1 MNMLSLRF
9 YTFSFFILLS
19 SLASSQNDSIAP
31 INEVPPEFPGG
42 EAAMLKFIY
51 SNFNLP
57 SASDANRL
65 SGTVWVQFTIDENG
79 YVLNPTIAKEADSLV
94 GVELLRVV
102 RMMPKW
108 KPGTQNGKP
117 VKVVFNMPFK
127 YQLFET
133 TKATN
138 IYRPQKTDSMDISA
152 GLYLTCGYIGL
163 AGNFHDYLGN
173 MALLGYGVQFDIKRL
188 NLMAELEF
196 GIGAKTK
203 REFDANGYWKQG
215 RGVVLFSTNL
225 AAGYQLW
232 SIKKWE
238 FSPYS
243 GLKVNGLGPSK
254 REPTDPKDG
263 FQLSQFAW
271 PIGIMATYRYN
282 FKDRGPLRSNATL
295 LQLGIEYNYTK
306 INDLLK
312 GHFLLIKLKLG
323 RDWMSKKR
331 LQQEMSVGH
340 N

>member
-1 MNMLSLRF
+1 MLSLRF
-9 YTFSFFILLS
+9 YIFSFFTLFC
-19 SLASSQNDSIAP
+19 SLASSQNDSIAL

-42 EAAMLKFIY
+42 EAAMLNFIY

-57 SASDANRL
+57 SASDADSL
-65 SGTVWVQFTIDENG
+65 IGTVWVRFIIDENG
-79 YVLNPTIAKEADSLV
+79 YVLNPTIIKEADSLV

-108 KPGTQNGKP
+108 KPGIQNGKP
-117 VKVVFNMPFK
+117 VKVIFNLPFK

-133 TKATN
+133 TQATN
-138 IYRPQKTDSMDISA
+138 IYRPHKADSMDIAA

-203 REFDANGYWKQG
+203 QEFDANGYWKKE

-232 SIKKWE
+232 SVKNWE

-243 GLKVNGLGPSK
+243 GLKVNTLGPSK
-254 REPTDPKDG
+254 QESTDPKDG

-271 PIGIMATYRYN
+271 PVGITAMHRYH
-282 FKDRGPLRSNATL
+282 FKDRGPMRSNATL
-295 LQLGIEYNYTK
+295 LQLGFEYNYLK

-312 GHFLLIKLKLG
+312 GHLFLIKLKIG

-331 LQQEMSVGH
+331 LQDALSVSKI
-340 N
+340 